1 MHLKQEG
8 LFMADP
14 EILRRALCLHRSP
27 ENVKD
32 EAFIEKS
39 DFFDP
44 RDIVQVKYELLRRC
58 QIDGK
63 DVASA
68 CLDFGFSRTTY
79 YKVQQA
85 FLAGGLPSLMGRQRG
100 RPNPIKV
107 TDVVLGYT
115 IAEKAKN
122 PKLTARE
129 MVAALEARYQ
139 LQLSV
144 RMVQHIWQHY
154 NVSKKTQLD

>member
-1 MHLKQEG
+1 
-8 LFMADP
+8 MADS
-14 EILRRALCLHRSP
+14 ELLRRALCLNRFP
-27 ENVKD
+27 ETVKD
-32 EAFIEKS
+32 ETFIKQS

-58 QIDGK
+58 EVDGK

-68 CLDFGFSRTTY
+68 CIDFGFSRTTY

-85 FLAGGLPSLMGRQRG
+85 FLRGGLPSLMGRPRG

-107 TDVVLGYT
+107 TDVVLGFT

-122 PKLTARE
+122 PKLTAKD
-129 MVAALEARYQ
+129 MVAAIYARYH
-139 LQLSV
+139 LRLSV
-144 RMVQHIWQHY
+144 RMVQYIWHRY
-154 NVSKKTQLD
+154 NVSKKTQSD

>member
-1 MHLKQEG
+1 
-8 LFMADP
+8 MADP
-14 EILRRALCLHRSP
+14 ELLRRALCLHRSP
-27 ENVKD
+27 ESVKD
-32 EAFIEKS
+32 ETFIEQS

-58 QIDGK
+58 EVDSK
-63 DVASA
+63 DVAST

-85 FLAGGLPSLMGRQRG
+85 FLRGGLPSLMGRPRG
-100 RPNPIKV
+100 RPNPVKV

-122 PKLTARE
+122 PKLTAKD
-129 MVAALEARYQ
+129 MVAALDVRYHQ
-139 LQLSV
+139 RLSV
-144 RMVQHIWQHY
+144 RMVQYIWQRY
-154 NVSKKTQLD
+154 NVSKKTQSD